1 MWSTSPFVV
10 VKVSNFGPSLPLLC
24 LYIIHIKNAG
34 PHHSPSIE
42 SRYHGKNKKKC
53 KRLTEEINK
62 KVRCDVS
69 YENKRKKPWP
79 DCSITKKI
87 CVRGD
92 LIPVPLI

>member
-1 MWSTSPFVV
+1 MLVHTTPLVSSQDTM
-10 VKVSNFGPSLPLLC
+10 VK
-24 LYIIHIKNAG
+24 I
-34 PHHSPSIE
+34 
-42 SRYHGKNKKKC
+42 KKKC
-53 KRLTEEINK
+53 KRLTDEINK